1 MKSIVAAVITC
12 CILFGASYAASVY
25 FAQAAAEPEDAATD
39 PVEETADVTKTLP
52 PDEDPKKTNVPM
64 QVSNRPDKSVSL
76 EAVLQMSDSVRKM
89 EEKLILRERIVAKEE
104 QRVQLMFTDLENER
118 TRLQA
123 LAERVTAEVSQLQD
137 MTEKVN
143 ATLATLESRRAEVS
157 NMEKSAGVDEESKQE
172 ELESKVNGVKG
183 WFANLEAQQASTYLK
198 EFANNGKLEFA
209 ASLLQKMPDR
219 QKSKI
224 LGALSD
230 PLLVE
235 QLIDALKVKQKPK

>member
-1 MKSIVAAVITC
+1 
-12 CILFGASYAASVY
+12 
-25 FAQAAAEPEDAATD
+25 
-39 PVEETADVTKTLP
+39 
-52 PDEDPKKTNVPM
+52 
-64 QVSNRPDKSVSL
+64 
-76 EAVLQMSDSVRKM
+76 
-89 EEKLILRERIVAKEE
+89 
-104 QRVQLMFTDLENER
+104 MFTDLENER